1 MDHEFDAVVVGA
13 GGAGLRA
20 AFGLSEAG
28 FNTACLTKLFPTRSH
43 TVAAQ
48 VRKKLSFSASSSS
61 HSCYRL
67 ISQCLQSP
75 PQDHSGLGT
84 LFLFSHVGLFQLS
97 CLLFPHHCFISS
109 IVLPGI
115 KCLHRP
121 DLKFSQLF
129 LITETNT
136 WDNKLKRKRLI
147 LVYGFRDFWLRSFG
161 CAFWAYGSILYHWRG
176 MWQRILLASSQG
188 SQEVKKAWGKGCCH
202 LQGHVQWLKFFS
214 LGPAS

>member
-1 MDHEFDAVVVGA
+1 MSYKA
-13 GGAGLRA
+13 
-20 AFGLSEAG
+20 LSYPVTYCCSTGKKETL
-28 FNTACLTKLFPTRSH
+28 FQCIKFQPQLLSPNQSVLT
-43 TVAAQ
+43 V
-48 VRKKLSFSASSSS
+48 SSSGPLWAW
-61 HSCYRL
+61 HL
-67 ISQCLQSP
+67 IFILTCGSFPALLP
-75 PQDHSGLGT
+75 PVS
-84 LFLFSHVGLFQLS
+84 
-97 CLLFPHHCFISS
+97 HHCFISS
-109 IVLPGI
+109 TVLPGI

-188 SQEVKKAWGKGCCH
+188 SQEVKKWGGGVLSPSRACP
-202 LQGHVQWLKFFS
+202 VT
-214 LGPAS
+214 